1 MHPAPSVI
9 IFSTLSGAGLG
20 LFFFLG
26 LGVPV
31 TTDWP
36 AFWHF
41 ALAYGL
47 TVAGLLAST
56 LHLGHPERALLA
68 FTQWRS
74 SWLSREGIAAVATL
88 LVMAAYA
95 IGLIFFGVRLT
106 LVGWIGAPLA
116 ACTVLTTAMIYAQ
129 LKSVPRWHQPATVAL
144 FLSCALAGGAV
155 LAGLVWFAI
164 AALLL
169 AGAVMVIWWMQG
181 DGRFAA
187 SGTTMQT
194 ATGLRHG
201 AVRLFSPPHTGQN
214 YLLREMVFAVGRRHA
229 ARLRVLALALGFG
242 LPVVILMLPLGWVGN
257 GLAFVSHLA
266 GVLASRWL
274 FFAQAEHVV
283 GLYYGRSAA

>member
-9 IFSTLSGAGLG
+9 LFSTLSGAGLG
-20 LFFFLG
+20 LFFYLG
-26 LGVPV
+26 HMPDPPTG
-31 TTDWP
+31 WA

-47 TVAGLLAST
+47 TVGGLLSST

-88 LVMAAYA
+88 LIMAIYA
-95 IGLIFFGVRLT
+95 IGLIFFATRLT
-106 LVGWIGAPLA
+106 ALGLIGAGLA
-116 ACTVLTTAMIYAQ
+116 LLTVLTTAMIYAQ
-129 LKSVPRWHQPATVAL
+129 LKSVPRWHQWGTVAV
-144 FLSCALAGGAV
+144 FVSFALAGGAIT
-155 LAGLVWFAI
+155 GGFRWPAI
-164 AALLL
+164 ALLLL
-169 AGAVMVIWWMQG
+169 AGASQVWWWVKG
-181 DGRFAA
+181 DGAFAA
-187 SGTTMQT
+187 SPTNLQT

-201 AVRLFSPPHTGQN
+201 AVRLFAPPHTGQN
-214 YLLREMVFAVGRRHA
+214 YLLREMVFQVGRRHA

-242 LPVVILMLPLGWVGN
+242 LPVLVLLLPLGWVSYA
-257 GLAFVSHLA
+257 LAFASHLA

-283 GLYYGRSAA
+283 GLYYGRPQT

>member
-9 IFSTLSGAGLG
+9 VFSSLSGAGLG

-26 LGVPV
+26 LGVLVPTGWV
-31 TTDWP
+31 
-36 AFWHF
+36 AFWLF
-41 ALAYGL
+41 AVAYGL
-47 TVAGLLAST
+47 TVGGLVAST
-56 LHLGHPERALLA
+56 LHLGHPERAWLA

-95 IGLIFFGVRLT
+95 IGLIFFGTRLT
-106 LVGWIGAPLA
+106 VIGWIGAVLA
-116 ACTVLTTAMIYAQ
+116 AGTVLTTAMIYAQ
-129 LKSVPRWHQPATVAL
+129 LKSVPRWHHPATVAL

-155 LAGLVWFAI
+155 LIGLDWGAI

-169 AGAVMVIWWMQG
+169 AAGVMVVWWVQG

-187 SGTTMQT
+187 SGTTVQT

-214 YLLREMVFAVGRRHA
+214 YLLREMVFQVGRRHA
-229 ARLRVLALALGFG
+229 APLRVLALVLGFG
-242 LPVVILMLPLGWVGN
+242 LPVLILLLPLGLLGIA
-257 GLAFVSHLA
+257 LAFISHLA

-283 GLYYGRSAA
+283 GLYYGRSGA